1 MMVHG
6 VTPILNVSDMDAS
19 FAWFAKLG
27 WKELWRW
34 GDPTGF
40 GAVGSGPCEIFMCRG
55 GQGGR
60 GKGDNT
66 STFATFEDETQDK
79 GCWMSWWVED
89 VDAVVKQAVDA
100 GATVTME
107 VADQFSKRGEAI
119 ENELER
125 AGYLE
130 RVPDPTDARARLIR
144 VAERG
149 ARVVALAAEE
159 VEKVE
164 AEWAEHLGAEDTIAL
179 RRALAKL
186 RTITDPYV

>member
-1 MMVHG
+1 MIVHG

-55 GQGGR
+55 GQGGQ
-60 GKGDNT
+60 GKGMNT

-89 VDAVVKQAVDA
+89 VDAVYQ
-100 GATVTME
+100 E
-107 VADQFSKRGEAI
+107 CLKRGI
-119 ENELER
+119 EVTWPPTDMPWNVREMHVRHPDGHVFRIGKGARKRVGAGVNGSDER
-125 AGYLE
+125 RVTPWPRNRRDAHKTHSSRARHWL
-130 RVPDPTDARARLIR
+130 VPDASRIR
-144 VAERG
+144 
-149 ARVVALAAEE
+149 
-159 VEKVE
+159 
-164 AEWAEHLGAEDTIAL
+164 
-179 RRALAKL
+179 
-186 RTITDPYV
+186 DPAQSCR